1 MNNLIV
7 LFAFSFFAT
16 VTEAWNVAFNYE
28 NWKNFD
34 ERGNRW
40 VFSSNDMAR
49 QSKRIGKYHCY
60 AGFEDAGV
68 IGCQLVYN
76 I

>member
-7 LFAFSFFAT
+7 LFAFAVFAT
-16 VTEAWNVAFNYE
+16 VTEAGYVAFNYD
-28 NWKNFD
+28 NWKNID

-49 QSKRIGKYHCY
+49 ESKRIGKYHCY

-68 IGCQLVYN
+68 IRCQLVDN